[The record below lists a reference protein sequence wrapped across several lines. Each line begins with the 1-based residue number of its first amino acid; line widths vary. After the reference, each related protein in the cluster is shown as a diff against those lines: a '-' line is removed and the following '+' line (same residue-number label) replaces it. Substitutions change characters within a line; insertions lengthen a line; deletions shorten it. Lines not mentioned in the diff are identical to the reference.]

1 MPHRFARVRARGQ
14 KFSPFSLRYIAM
26 FKFNWFGGKQQPK
39 ATPETVE
46 EIFLE
51 MLRTAQ
57 REFTLASD
65 VALAGTEAA
74 SVKEEV
80 LAADKTINQ
89 LERDLRKALVVRSAV
104 HGVVDP
110 ECLVMMSIAKDAE
123 RLGDYSKN
131 IFDLGAMDLEPPA
144 GGDKERLLVLKSSI
158 EKLFTQTIS
167 TFVEEDLAK
176 AKEQAKALIREAAWL
191 AHQCEA
197 NTERLLLDEPTRRSA
212 PDALL
217 YRFMKRMASHLRNI
231 CSSIVQAVHKLD
243 FTSKLLKGVN
253 LDIDLLDGE
262 GYLE

>member
-1 MPHRFARVRARGQ
+1 
-14 KFSPFSLRYIAM
+14 M
-26 FKFNWFGGKQQPK
+26 FKFNWFSGKQTK

-89 LERDLRKALVVRSAV
+89 FERDLRKALVVRSAV

-144 GGDKERLLVLKSSI
+144 GEDKERLLVLKSSI

-167 TFVEEDLAK
+167 TFEENDQDK
-176 AKEQAKALIREAAWL
+176 ANKQAKTLIREAAWL
-191 AHQCEA
+191 AHQCEV
-197 NTERLLLDEPTRRSA
+197 NTQRLLLQEVPNRRTA

-231 CSSIVQAVHKLD
+231 CSSIVQSVHKLD
-243 FTSKLLKGVN
+243 FTSKLVKGVN
-253 LDIDLLDGE
+253 LDIDLLDPE
-262 GYLE
+262 GYEGYME